1 MTIKVLHLID
11 SGGLYGAEKM
21 LLALVAEQLKLGLQ
35 PMILSAGEPGI
46 QEKAIE
52 AEARRLGLPVI
63 PWRMKPGFNLRDSLA
78 IIRWARAEGYQ
89 LLHSHGYKF
98 NVLIGLWPESI
109 RKIPLVATVHGY
121 VKAPRFS
128 KSWIYETLDR
138 LVLRQMRCV
147 VLVAEAM
154 TREVP
159 KSIVASGKT
168 AVIANGLEIEHL
180 EQVASEPVSGELCS
194 TVERHQPVLLGV
206 GRLSHEKGFDRLIEA
221 FKTVKG
227 TYAEAGL
234 IVIGEGRYRKRL
246 EQQAADLGLND
257 SVYLPGY
264 YDNVPALMA
273 RSDLLCM
280 PSRTEGLPITL
291 LEAMAVGV
299 PICASDVGE
308 IRAVLGDGRGGT
320 VSDFASAKD
329 LAADI
334 LHSLEKKE
342 QMAEAVEWSRQRV
355 RQIYSARNMAQQYL
369 DVYQK
374 ALG

>member
-1 MTIKVLHLID
+1 MKILHLID

-35 PMILSAGEPGI
+35 PMILSAGAPNVE
-46 QEKAIE
+46 EKAME
-52 AEARRLGLPVI
+52 TEARRLSLPMI
-63 PWRMKPGFNLRDSLA
+63 SWRMKPGFNPKDSMA
-78 IIRWARAEGYQ
+78 IIRWAKAEGYE
-89 LLHSHGYKF
+89 LFHSHGYKF
-98 NVLIGLWPESI
+98 NVLIGLWPEFF
-109 RKIPLVATVHGY
+109 RKIPLMATLHGY

-128 KSWIYETLDR
+128 KSWVYETLDR
-138 LVLRQMRCV
+138 LALRQMSCV

-154 TREVP
+154 KRDIPCSVA
-159 KSIVASGKT
+159 KSDFVK
-168 AVIANGLEIEHL
+168 VIPNGLDTVRLVQAGSEALGPEL
-180 EQVASEPVSGELCS
+180 ESFIGKHNPL
-194 TVERHQPVLLGV
+194 LLGV
-206 GRLSHEKGFDRLIEA
+206 GRFSYEKGFDLLVAA
-221 FKTVKG
+221 FRPVKAQHPG
-227 TYAEAGL
+227 AGL
-234 IVIGEGRYRKRL
+234 VVIGEGMQRQQL
-246 EQQAADLGLND
+246 EQQVQDLGLTE
-257 SVYLPGY
+257 SIYMPGY
-264 YDNVPALMA
+264 YNNVPALMA

-308 IRAVLGDGRGGT
+308 IRTVLGDGRGGT
-320 VSDFASAKD
+320 VSDLTSAKD